1 MRTHPWAFHLHI
13 PAYLSVVAVA
23 AAYVLSVRAVA
34 RSRGRQALP
43 TARQRWYLVA
53 ALVSLALALTWPVA
67 DLAAHWSLTAL
78 LVQRLLLILVV
89 APLLL
94 MASPAAV
101 LADLTKAPKVDA
113 VLQSVTRPVVAIVVF
128 TAIAWGTLLSPAVAA
143 QGASSVVRGVFDV
156 LLLLGGVVL
165 WGPVLGNIPGASR
178 PQPVGMAA
186 YLFVQ
191 SILPG
196 FPSVI
201 FIFAR
206 HPLYAAFADAH
217 GVIGMSAVGD
227 QELAGVVAKV
237 ATLPVLWTVAWMAL
251 SRAHQA
257 DTEGV
262 DPGVLTWADAERHL
276 QRAARAEALE
286 AQGTTRRR
294 HQRSGPR
301 GLFRPPSSGWAPEG
315 FFAPTAEPL
324 PDDLVEPPGNGDP
337 PASPPV

>member
-1 MRTHPWAFHLHI
+1 MSAHPWAFHLHI
-13 PAYLSVVAVA
+13 PAYLAVVALA
-23 AAYVLSVRAVA
+23 AAYVLAVRAVS

-43 TARQRWYLVA
+43 TTRQRWYLGAALA
-53 ALVSLALALTWPVA
+53 ALVLALTWPVA

-78 LVQRLLLILVV
+78 LTQRLLLILVV

-94 MASPAAV
+94 MAMPAAV
-101 LADLTKAPKVDA
+101 LAELTKAPKVDA

-143 QGASSVVRGVFDV
+143 QASSSVVRGVFDV
-156 LLLLGGVVL
+156 ALLLGGAVL

-206 HPLYAAFADAH
+206 HPLYPAFVDAH
-217 GVIGMSAVGD
+217 RAIGLSAVGD

-257 DTEGV
+257 DTDGV

-276 QRAARAEALE
+276 QRVARAEARQ
-286 AQGTTRRR
+286 ADGKTPRR
-294 HQRSGPR
+294 HDRPGHR
-301 GLFRPPSSGWAPEG
+301 GLFRPPTSGWAPEG

-337 PASPPV
+337 PTSPTT